1 MSEFEFSVHTDGQMT
16 DEADEALLRRLQNV
30 ANYLRRTE
38 AAVAED
44 MKAAIRYEQSSPE
57 GRENMRADR
66 TFGSLI
72 SRLEKRAARA
82 IAENHPLT
90 RPLNPRTGK
99 RIVANR
105 DNFFCPGYGSDT
117 FEINHYEHWI
127 VRSARRKTD
136 ATTPPV
142 NQ

>member
-1 MSEFEFSVHTDGQMT
+1 MT

-38 AAVAED
+38 PAVAED

-82 IAENHPLT
+82 IAENHPLANESADSCGT
-90 RPLNPRTGK
+90 NTQTMNAGQHRNPRQGPGGGQGCAPH
-99 RIVANR
+99 VA
-105 DNFFCPGYGSDT
+105 
-117 FEINHYEHWI
+117 
-127 VRSARRKTD
+127 VR
-136 ATTPPV
+136 
-142 NQ
+142 

>member
-1 MSEFEFSVHTDGQMT
+1 MT

-30 ANYLRRTE
+30 ANLRRTE
-38 AAVAED
+38 PAVAED

-82 IAENHPLT
+82 IAENHPLA
-90 RPLNPRTGK
+90 
-99 RIVANR
+99 I
-105 DNFFCPGYGSDT
+105 
-117 FEINHYEHWI
+117 
-127 VRSARRKTD
+127 RRLP
-136 ATTPPV
+136 A
-142 NQ
+142 

>member
-1 MSEFEFSVHTDGQMT
+1 MT

-38 AAVAED
+38 PAVAED
-44 MKAAIRYEQSSPE
+44 MKAAIRYEQSSPV

-82 IAENHPLT
+82 IAENHPL
-90 RPLNPRTGK
+90 
-99 RIVANR
+99 AN
-105 DNFFCPGYGSDT
+105 DLQT
-117 FEINHYEHWI
+117 AAELI
-127 VRSARRKTD
+127 RRL
-136 ATTPPV
+136 
-142 NQ
+142 

>member
-1 MSEFEFSVHTDGQMT
+1 LDRGRVPPFAVPKGQVRLHTQEADGQMT

-38 AAVAED
+38 PAVADD

-57 GRENMRADR
+57 GRENMRVDR

-82 IAENHPLT
+82 IAENHPL
-90 RPLNPRTGK
+90 
-99 RIVANR
+99 AN
-105 DNFFCPGYGSDT
+105 DLQT
-117 FEINHYEHWI
+117 AAELI
-127 VRSARRKTD
+127 RRL
-136 ATTPPV
+136 
-142 NQ
+142 